1 MRGAVDQRSADPF
14 FKRANTAAEGRLRN
28 IARLGGARKTSIF
41 KNGKKIL
48 EPRDFHFGGPYER
61 HSTVERNE
69 KRCEALSYVIQLIR
83 ISTRLPK
90 MMTAGTIIAG
100 LVPILWSTGTGSKMM
115 QRIALPMIGGMI
127 SSTALTL
134 LVISAIYGSSNMGFS
149 VNAEIILMGEKG
161 EQELLQRGRR
171 IRWETASLT

>member
-1 MRGAVDQRSADPF
+1 
-14 FKRANTAAEGRLRN
+14 
-28 IARLGGARKTSIF
+28 
-41 KNGKKIL
+41 
-48 EPRDFHFGGPYER
+48 
-61 HSTVERNE
+61 
-69 KRCEALSYVIQLIR
+69 
-83 ISTRLPK
+83 
-90 MMTAGTIIAG
+90 
-100 LVPILWSTGTGSKMM
+100 MM